1 MKGDFQ
7 LEIKPLT
14 FRRVWMWK
22 RIMTI
27 YQKTFKNVAGSKFS
41 FKEVFLTYMHDELN
55 TGCYMYLTETK
66 IAAAPN

>member
-1 MKGDFQ
+1 
-7 LEIKPLT
+7 
-14 FRRVWMWK
+14 MWK

-41 FKEVFLTYMHDELN
+41 FKEVFLTYMHDE
-55 TGCYMYLTETK
+55 YRVFYVIERK